1 MSTPFNVP
9 SFFPQISTNS
19 SDIATNQAEI
29 TSLNN
34 SITTQT
40 ASITSLSNTITPRL
54 NANIVDLIFPTT
66 QNGTTRETTT
76 PMIPVGNGTD
86 GILQGTITMKAAG
99 SKVKLTACINCSS
112 SSSSTGPRFRFV
124 RGSVSSLS
132 NVITDSIG
140 DAAGSRD
147 QSTFGSHYPNSSRG
161 ICVSS
166 LTYID
171 TPPTYTV
178 GDSFTYSVVV
188 NIQSDRYYINRTATD
203 DNNNASARTISTFQI
218 EEIFQ

>member
-1 MSTPFNVP
+1 MSTPFDVP
-9 SFFPQISTNS
+9 NFPQVTANTSNININKADIDSLNS
-19 SDIATNQAEI
+19 SI
-29 TSLNN
+29 S
-34 SITTQT
+34 SQT
-40 ASITSLSNTITPRL
+40 ASLTSLSNTITPRL
-54 NANIVDLIFPTT
+54 NANIVELIFPTT
-66 QNGTTRETTT
+66 QNGINRETTT

-86 GILQGTITMKAAG
+86 GILQGTITMKATG
-99 SKVKLTACINCSS
+99 SKIKLTACINCSS
-112 SSSSTGPRFRFV
+112 SSTSTGARFRFV

-132 NVITDSIG
+132 NVISDSIG
-140 DAAGSRD
+140 DADGSRD

-161 ICVSS
+161 LCVSS

-178 GDSFTYSVVV
+178 GDTFTYSVVV
-188 NIQSDRYYINRTATD
+188 HIQSDRFYINRSDFD